1 MGFTFNG
8 ITSKSKRISSRLLSW
23 SLSPQIR
30 NSFVSV
36 PGKSGVMDFGS
47 DIAERIIN
55 VSCNIYPKFSFGA
68 LVAAID
74 DLAEWLNPEIGL
86 RQLVFDE
93 APDRYFN
100 ARLNAAVDCE
110 RLAQSSGSFTL
121 QFVCPD
127 PYGYALTDESF
138 TASGAG
144 ITSITRTKGNANSA
158 PVYSLKAALPHGA
171 ANSIIIKTNGVSLNI
186 GGLLNAG
193 ETLIIDS
200 GLFTAKITDAA
211 GNTLRN
217 GLPLLQNLN
226 FPSLKKGANSLEITL
241 NGAAALTE
249 LDIRAMSRW
258 R

>member
-8 ITSKSKRISSRLLSW
+8 ITSKSKRISARLLNW

-47 DIAERIIN
+47 DIAERIITVN
-55 VSCNIYPKFSFGA
+55 CNIYPKYSFSA
-68 LVAAID
+68 LVSAID
-74 DLAEWLNPEIGL
+74 ELAEWLNPETGL

-110 RLAQSSGSFTL
+110 RLALSSGVFQL

-127 PYGYALTDESF
+127 PYGYAITDESF
-138 TASGAG
+138 TISTTG
-144 ITSITRTKGNANSA
+144 INNITRIKGNANSA
-158 PVYSLKAALPHGA
+158 PVYSLKAVIPSGA
-171 ANSIIIKTNGVSLNI
+171 ANSVIITTNGVQLKI
-186 GGLLNAG
+186 GGVLNNG

-200 GLFTAKITDAA
+200 ALYTAKITDAA
-211 GNTLRN
+211 GNVLRN

-226 FPSLKKGANSLEITL
+226 FPSLKKGANVINIEL
-241 NGAAALTE
+241 NGSAVLNE
-249 LDIRAMSRW
+249 LNIKAMSRW
-258 R
+258 G